1 MSGKSSHREYRR
13 LFFHIYIRKRA
24 VWFENMTEDQN
35 RILRLVMTGILLLSM
50 FLAAGKAGDY
60 VSSVKVQT
68 YGAGFQNGSR
78 KSDDSGAEGQDGKS
92 MQEKGRKMAKYCV
105 VVDAGHGGA
114 DPGKVGINQALEK
127 DINLQIAQ
135 KLKAFLEAEDV
146 RVVMTRETDGGLY
159 DENVSNKKVQDMK
172 RRIAIIEEADPVLVV
187 SIHQNSYQQE
197 NVKGAQVFYYATSER
212 SRVLAA
218 MIQKEFQVLQPDN
231 RRQEK
236 GNDSYYLLK
245 KTAKPIVI
253 AECGFLSNT
262 EEAEKLVTQEY
273 QERVAWRIHMGIMK
287 YISTGQTA

>member
-1 MSGKSSHREYRR
+1 
-13 LFFHIYIRKRA
+13 
-24 VWFENMTEDQN
+24 MTEDQN

-50 FLAAGKAGDY
+50 FLAAGKAGNY
-60 VSSVKVQT
+60 VSSIKVQT
-68 YGAGFQNGSR
+68 YGTSVQNGSQNGGSSR
-78 KSDDSGAEGQDGKS
+78 EEGQN
-92 MQEKGRKMAKYCV
+92 EKGMWEKDRKMAKYCV
-105 VVDAGHGGA
+105 VVDAGHGGS

-135 KLKAFLEAEDV
+135 KLKAFLEAEDI
-146 RVVMTRETDGGLY
+146 RVVMTRETDRGLY
-159 DENVSNKKVQDMK
+159 DETVSNKKVQDMK
-172 RRIAIIEEADPVLVV
+172 RRITIIEEADPVLVV

-197 NVKGAQVFYYATSER
+197 SVKGAQVFYYATSER
-212 SRVLAA
+212 SRMLAN

-253 AECGFLSNT
+253 TECGFLSNT

-273 QERVAWRIHMGIMK
+273 QEKVAWRIHMGILK
-287 YISTGQTA
+287 YISTGQIA